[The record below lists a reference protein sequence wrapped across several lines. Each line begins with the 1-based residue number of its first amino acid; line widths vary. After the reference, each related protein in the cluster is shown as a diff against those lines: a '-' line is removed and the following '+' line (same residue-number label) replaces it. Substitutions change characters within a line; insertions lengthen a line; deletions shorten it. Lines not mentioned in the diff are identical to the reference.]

1 MDLRVLGGNSTGGC
15 SQANEHSPLRWAL
28 NELMQRARA
37 TSAQR
42 LQWLPGRQMIQRLDA
57 AAAACIARA
66 GRLALVAVS
75 LFRAEQP

>member
-42 LQWLPGRQMIQRLDA
+42 LQWLPVAADDA

-66 GRLALVAVS
+66 GRLAL
-75 LFRAEQP
+75 LQCPYRAEQP